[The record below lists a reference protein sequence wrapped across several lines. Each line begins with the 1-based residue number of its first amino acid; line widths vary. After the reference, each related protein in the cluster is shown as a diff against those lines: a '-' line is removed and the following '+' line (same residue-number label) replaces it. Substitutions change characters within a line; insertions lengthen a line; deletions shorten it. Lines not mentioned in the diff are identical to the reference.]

1 MKSQAKPTRRRVL
14 LVIGGVMLLALGSV
28 ALFIYFLFPSVDD
41 LCANDNLVETVSP
54 NGQLKAVTFRRDC
67 GATTAYSTHV
77 SILPV
82 SHRLPNEAGNVFV
95 QSREPIVVV
104 WWLDDHHL
112 SISGGGASTA
122 FVHHTDFRG
131 VRITYD

>member
-1 MKSQAKPTRRRVL
+1 ML
-14 LVIGGVMLLALGSV
+14 LVLGTILLVAVGGF

-41 LCANDNLVETVSP
+41 LCANDNLAETVSP

-67 GATTAYSTHV
+67 GATTTYSTHV

-82 SHRLPNEAGNVFV
+82 SRKLPNEAGNVFA
-95 QSREPIVVV
+95 QSREPMIIVR
-104 WWLDDHHL
+104 WLDDHHL
-112 SISGGGASTA
+112 SISGGGAGTA
-122 FVHHTDFRG
+122 HLHLTDFRG